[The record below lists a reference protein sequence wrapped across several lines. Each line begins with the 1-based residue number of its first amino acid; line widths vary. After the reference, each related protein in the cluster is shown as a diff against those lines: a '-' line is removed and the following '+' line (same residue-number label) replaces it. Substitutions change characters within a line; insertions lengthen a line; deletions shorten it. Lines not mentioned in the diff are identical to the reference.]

1 METRL
6 EEFVASRE
14 TRSLIEPRAPVENG
28 GKGQEPDAEHPDWSE
43 ALALVH
49 RAGNAHAEAQ
59 ERARQLETDLREL
72 SEGASRAIERL
83 QKQVEDL
90 QRQLDQSEARRAH
103 AEDGLLRLCT
113 AIREHFPGSGE
124 TSVERTEVERTRVE
138 PERSSVRAS

>member
-6 EEFVASRE
+6 KEFVASRVDARF
-14 TRSLIEPRAPVENG
+14 TVIEPRPSVETG
-28 GKGQEPDAEHPDWSE
+28 GKGQEHDVERPDWSE
-43 ALALVH
+43 VLALVH
-49 RAGNAHAEAQ
+49 RAGNAHAEAHK
-59 ERARQLETDLREL
+59 RARQLETELREL

-113 AIREHFPGSGE
+113 AIREHFPGSAE
-124 TSVERTEVERTRVE
+124 TDVERARDG
-138 PERSSVRAS
+138 PERLSAEAS

>member
-1 METRL
+1 METRV

-14 TRSLIEPRAPVENG
+14 TRFKVIEPRAPVETS
-28 GKGQEPDAEHPDWSE
+28 GKGQEHHAERPDWSE

-124 TSVERTEVERTRVE
+124 TEAERTRDE
-138 PERSSVRAS
+138 PERLSAGAS